1 MSFITNDKP
10 KILMVST
17 ELDFGG
23 VETAVRD
30 RAIALRKAGYTIEIA
45 CLHKLGREGKKLL
58 EYGFTIHNLDSP
70 PRVPNLK
77 LILKLAK
84 LFRKVKP
91 DVIHASCFEANFH
104 SVLASR
110 VSGVGKVIAEEV
122 GILTDGYGKL
132 LRGWKARKIG
142 SFIWNKADGIL
153 AISQAVKRSIIEC
166 ENAPESR
173 ITTIPYYIDLD
184 RFEFAANDREQTPKD
199 EFIIGY
205 VARLSPEK
213 GQRVLLPALKLAL
226 EKNENIKLW
235 LVGDGSDRENLKNMA
250 RELGIENRVEFLGM
264 RGDIPELLA
273 QMDLFVLSSYNEGLG
288 TVILEAMAS
297 GVPVIATEVGGVP
310 EIIKQGE
317 NGVMFPVG
325 DVGALAGEISRMI
338 NLDDAE
344 RNRIIRKGRETVE
357 TDYAKAVVVGKLSDL
372 YLNTWG
378 QQTR

>member
-1 MSFITNDKP
+1 
-10 KILMVST
+10 MVST

-23 VETAVRD
+23 VETSVRD
-30 RAIALRKAGYTIEIA
+30 RAIALREAGYTIEIA
-45 CLHKLGREGKKLL
+45 CLHKLGREGKKLQ
-58 EYGFTIHNLDSP
+58 EYGFKIHNLDSS
-70 PRVPNLK
+70 PRVPNFK

-84 LFRKVKP
+84 LFREVKP

-110 VSGVGKVIAEEV
+110 VSVVGKVIAEEV

-153 AISQAVKRSIIEC
+153 AISQAVKQSIMEC

-173 ITTIPYYIDLD
+173 ITTIPYYIDLE
-184 RFEFAANDREQTPKD
+184 RFRFAANNEKQTPKD

-235 LVGDGSDRENLKNMA
+235 LVGDGSDRENLVNMA
-250 RELGIENRVEFLGM
+250 KELGIEEHVKFWGM

-297 GVPVIATEVGGVP
+297 GVLVIATDVGGVP
-310 EIIKQGE
+310 EIIEHGE
-317 NGVMFPVG
+317 NGVLFPVG
-325 DVGALAGEISRMI
+325 DVEALAGEISRMI

-344 RNRIIRKGRETVE
+344 RSRIIRKGRETIE
-357 TDYAKAVVVGKLSDL
+357 SRYSKAIVIKQLSDL
-372 YLNTWG
+372 YLNTSG
-378 QQTR
+378 KQIR